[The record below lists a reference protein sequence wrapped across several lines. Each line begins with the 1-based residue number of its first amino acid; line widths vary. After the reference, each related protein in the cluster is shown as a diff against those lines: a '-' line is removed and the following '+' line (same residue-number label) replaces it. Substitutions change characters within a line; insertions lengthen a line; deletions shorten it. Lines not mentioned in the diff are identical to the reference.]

1 MVTHVIDHGIGGRE
15 VQVWVEGLG
24 PQSKF
29 DLGDVE
35 VSPPEDLPSD
45 PITPQDQQGER
56 IRLSPRVAAA
66 RADVGGCPIIGV
78 AVRLDRWAR
87 RLRSTRF
94 TPVTRETPS
103 DRKRRT
109 HDAD

>member
-1 MVTHVIDHGIGGRE
+1 MVTHVIDRGIGGRE
-15 VQVWVEGLG
+15 VQVWVEGFG
-24 PQSKF
+24 PQSTF

-35 VSPPEDLPSD
+35 VSPPEDLPFD

-56 IRLSPRVAAA
+56 IRLSPLVAAA
-66 RADVGGCPIIGV
+66 RANAVGCPICGV

-87 RLRSTRF
+87 RLSSTRF
-94 TPVTRETPS
+94 SPVIRETPS